1 MRCGPLNA
9 RMPQRQCLARK
20 PSETYIQPVPT
31 HFESRRRMSG
41 LLSILAF
48 VLMAAVAV
56 VLVFGLFNMM
66 RGGSGNTSQK
76 LMRLRILLQ
85 GIAIVVIVG
94 AILLSR

>member
-1 MRCGPLNA
+1 
-9 RMPQRQCLARK
+9 
-20 PSETYIQPVPT
+20 
-31 HFESRRRMSG
+31 MSG

-66 RGGSGNTSQK
+66 RGGSGNSSQK

-85 GIAIVVIVG
+85 GIAIIVIVG